1 MTRDEIFRAIVDERV
16 RQDRLHGPALERE
29 IDPIEWYLILAEEVG
44 EVATALQHR
53 DLDELELELVHVAA
67 VAFATLEVV
76 GELRRPTPI
85 GAPA

>member
-1 MTRDEIFRAIVDERV
+1 MSRDEIFRAIVDERM

-53 DLDELELELVHVAA
+53 DLDELAVALVHVAA
-67 VAFATLEVV
+67 TAFATLEVI
-76 GELRRPTPI
+76 GELRRPIPA